1 MVSTNAAR
9 MGWRRGVRLELQ
21 IHSAT
26 SSLPTVERPLCT
38 FSLTAAVLGEV
49 AASDEAWALESAFQ

>member
-1 MVSTNAAR
+1 MRQEWDGDRVLGLNYK
-9 MGWRRGVRLELQ
+9 
-21 IHSAT
+21 IHAAT